1 MDICGNK
8 RVITGGDTRMS
19 GPTGRGRGPG
29 LGKAGEIGTE
39 ERFLF
44 PPSPR
49 QLGGL
54 AKQQSMK

>member
-39 ERFLF
+39 ERKK
-44 PPSPR
+44 R
-49 QLGGL
+49 R
-54 AKQQSMK
+54 M